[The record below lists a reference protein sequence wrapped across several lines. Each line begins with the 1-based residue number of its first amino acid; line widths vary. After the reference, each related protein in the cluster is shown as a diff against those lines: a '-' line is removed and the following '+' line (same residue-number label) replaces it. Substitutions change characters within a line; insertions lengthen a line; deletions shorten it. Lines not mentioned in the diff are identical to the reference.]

1 MRRILISLLTLTVFG
16 SMLSA
21 QEVNVDSLKANVT
34 PVYTNEYLDT
44 VQIRRKFV
52 VNDYSLVG
60 VTYGVGMNTMQ
71 FNPVRDV
78 TSRFNPEYF
87 GITYTRYGKL
97 FGYMPYFGVQAGIFY
112 GHEGYKFKVNKET
125 GLSSTI
131 EGANDVNINIVEV
144 PALAIMHY
152 DISHFKVMGG
162 FGLYGAY
169 RMSIERKGPS
179 VTEGL
184 ENAFADYD
192 YRLSYGLK
200 GSLGFGLVFDPVEF
214 HFNAMLRYGW
224 GSLYQPDHDPEY
236 GNYYYHFAYPFDIM
250 LTAGV
255 HFQLTKRVGKTKKEL
270 KREAYESV
278 FGTVKK

>member
-1 MRRILISLLTLTVFG
+1 MRRIFISLLSLAFWG
-16 SMLSA
+16 SLNA

-34 PVYTNEYLDT
+34 PVYTDEYLDT

-60 VTYGVGMNTMQ
+60 VTYGVGMHSMQ
-71 FNPVRDV
+71 FNPARDA
-78 TSRFNPEYF
+78 TTRFNPEYF

-97 FGYMPYFGVQAGIFY
+97 FGYMPYFGAQIGVFY

-125 GLSSTI
+125 GASSTI

-152 DISHFKVMGG
+152 DVSHFKIMGG

-169 RMSIERKGPS
+169 RTAIERKGPS

-200 GSLGFGLVFDPVEF
+200 GSIGFGLVFDPVEF

-224 GSLYQPDHDPEY
+224 GSLYQPDHDPDF
-236 GNYYYHFAYPFDIM
+236 GQYYYRFAYPFDIM